1 MNSFTS
7 VTDVVNPRALVESAL
22 QIKKL
27 PYAYATLG
35 TNKTIGLFFFNS
47 SLRTR
52 ISTQKAAMNLGMNSI
67 VMNVGAEGW
76 MLEFAD
82 GAVMNGSAV
91 EHVKD
96 AAAVMSLYCD
106 VIAVRS
112 FPTLT
117 NKTEDYQELVLS
129 QFVTYA
135 TVPVVSMES
144 ATRHP
149 LQSLADVMTM
159 KESQRSS
166 HPSQRT
172 SQPKV
177 VLTWAPHIKAL
188 PQAVANSFAEWTL
201 ALKYDL
207 TITHPEG
214 YELNTDFTEGATIE
228 HDQHKALEGADFVY
242 VKNWSAYTDYG
253 AVLTTDPSWMLD
265 EQKLQHATNARIM
278 HCLPVRRNVELSDE
292 LIDGPR
298 SLIYTQAENRVYA
311 AQAVL
316 KEILESS

>member
-7 VTDVVNPRALVESAL
+7 VKDVVNPHALVESAL

-27 PYAYATLG
+27 PYVNASLG

-52 ISTQKAAMNLGMNSI
+52 ISTQIAAMNLGMNCI

-76 MLEFAD
+76 NLEFTD

-129 QFVTYA
+129 QFITYA

-159 KESQRSS
+159 KE
-166 HPSQRT
+166 SQRT

-214 YELNTDFTEGATIE
+214 YELNADFTEGATIE

-242 VKNWSAYTDYG
+242 VKNWSAYTNYG
-253 AVLTTDPSWMLD
+253 AVLSTDPSWMLD